1 MVLSTLIQI
10 QKKIRMKK
18 NILILFSFAVILFAC
33 KKDYSHSVAVYK
45 SDLSNSAFLKVIDAT
60 LNSSRTYV
68 YQDALQIPMSGTA
81 MSIAFASGTGS
92 FPANTTYASI
102 PSGNRVIIA
111 KDTLATTKQ
120 KVISVAQNLNAGSY
134 YTLFMYDTATNA
146 TPLFVKDSIQT
157 TNDLSTARIR
167 FANLV
172 YASTS
177 NVDIYSSHAAG
188 NLFTNISVGQA
199 TGFISI
205 PANIT
210 DTFYVRATGTTT
222 NLASYPPSP
231 VITGATPLTPVAG
244 RSYTLAF
251 EGKYD
256 VAPTKTALGPTNPT
270 RSLVV
275 YTNR

>member
-1 MVLSTLIQI
+1 
-10 QKKIRMKK
+10 MKK
-18 NILILFSFAVILFAC
+18 NILILSSLAAMLFAC
-33 KKDYSHSVAVYK
+33 KKDYKISVATYA
-45 SDLSNSAFLKVIDAT
+45 SDLSGSAFVKVIDAT

-68 YQDALQIPMSGTA
+68 YQDALQIPLSGTA

-92 FPANTTYASI
+92 FPANTTYASV
-102 PSGNRVIIA
+102 PAGSRVIIV
-111 KDTLATTKQ
+111 KDTTSTTKQ
-120 KVISVAQNLNAGSY
+120 KLISVAQNLNAGSY
-134 YTLFMYDTATNA
+134 YTLFMYDTTTNA
-146 TPLFVKDSIQT
+146 TPLFVQDSIST
-157 TNDLSTARIR
+157 TNDGTTARIR
-167 FANLV
+167 FANLI

-177 NVDIYSSHAAG
+177 NVDIYSSHAG
-188 NLFTNISVGQA
+188 NNLFTNISPAQVS
-199 TGFISI
+199 GFITI
-205 PANIT
+205 PANVT

-231 VITGATPLTPVAG
+231 VITGATPLTPTAG
-244 RSYTLAF
+244 RSYTLVF

>member
-1 MVLSTLIQI
+1 
-10 QKKIRMKK
+10 MKK
-18 NILILFSFAVILFAC
+18 NILILFSFAVILLAC

-60 LNSSRTYV
+60 LNSSKTYV
-68 YQDALQIPMSGTA
+68 YQDAVQIPLSGTA

-92 FPANTTYASI
+92 FPANTTYASV
-102 PSGNRVIIA
+102 PAGSRVIIV
-111 KDTLATTKQ
+111 KDTSATTKQ
-120 KVISVAQNLNAGSY
+120 KIISVAQNLSAGSY
-134 YTLFMYDTATNA
+134 YTLFMYDTTTNA

-167 FANLV
+167 FVNLV

-177 NVDIYSSHAAG
+177 NVDIYSSHAAA
-188 NLFTNISVGQA
+188 NMFTNISVGQA
-199 TGFISI
+199 SGFISI
-205 PANIT
+205 PANVT

-222 NLASYPPSP
+222 NLASYPPP
-231 VITGATPLTPVAG
+231 AGIGGNGAPLTPTAG
-244 RSYTLAF
+244 RSYTLVF

-256 VAPTKTALGPTNPT
+256 VAPNKTALGPTNPT
-270 RSLVV
+270 RSLVL